1 MTTSAAIKAGL
12 RRYVKDITFAK
23 PAKKNKDPDRKIIG
37 TPSEV
42 QQEIPITKGR
52 IATTKYKGEKAKGF
66 GSLFD
71 GRLKEIFGKEVGDVT
86 MSVKQDMK
94 SYSNRVSKKAKKLIK
109 KDPSLSQDAAIKKA
123 EKDTAKMFGARFF
136 KGTRK
141 KEVAKKAQRK
151 SAIRKNVSRVAT
163 GVAGVLAGSKIAS
176 MFGKDSKD
184 YKVKSGDTL
193 SEIARDKGTT
203 VGKIKKAN
211 SNIKDLNKI
220 KPGQTI
226 KVPMPKV
233 KDRKSV
239 YQDLTRAEMRKIAM
253 KKRAGG
259 GLIDPPNP
267 GAAALP
273 RPVRNKMGFKKRGGK
288 VIKRASGG
296 LIGGGAALRG
306 FGAIRKR

>member
-141 KEVAKKAQRK
+141 KEVAKKRVWG
-151 SAIRKNVSRVAT
+151 KNRVR
-163 GVAGVLAGSKIAS
+163 VL
-176 MFGKDSKD
+176 
-184 YKVKSGDTL
+184 
-193 SEIARDKGTT
+193 
-203 VGKIKKAN
+203 
-211 SNIKDLNKI
+211 
-220 KPGQTI
+220 
-226 KVPMPKV
+226 
-233 KDRKSV
+233 
-239 YQDLTRAEMRKIAM
+239 
-253 KKRAGG
+253 
-259 GLIDPPNP
+259 
-267 GAAALP
+267 
-273 RPVRNKMGFKKRGGK
+273 
-288 VIKRASGG
+288 
-296 LIGGGAALRG
+296 
-306 FGAIRKR
+306 

>member
-1 MTTSAAIKAGL
+1 TSAAIKAGL
-12 RRYVKDITFAK
+12 RRYIKDITFAK
-23 PAKKNKDPDRKIIG
+23 PAKKNKDPDRKIVG
-37 TPSEV
+37 TPSKV
-42 QQEIPITKGR
+42 TQETKIKKGQ
-52 IATTKYKGEKAKGF
+52 IATEEFAGKPSKGH

-71 GRLKEIFGKEVGDVT
+71 GTLKKIFGKDVGDVT

-94 SYSNRVSKKAKKLIK
+94 SYSNRVSKNAKKLIK
-109 KDPSLSQDAAIKKA
+109 KDPSLSQEAAIKKA

-141 KEVAKKAQRK
+141 KEVAKKAQIK
-151 SAIRKNVSRVAT
+151 SDIRKNVSRVAT

-211 SNIKDLNKI
+211 PNIKNLNKI

-226 KVPMPKV
+226 KIPMPKV
-233 KDRKSV
+233 KNRKSV
-239 YQDLTRAEMRKIAM
+239 YQDLTR
-253 KKRAGG
+253 
-259 GLIDPPNP
+259 
-267 GAAALP
+267 
-273 RPVRNKMGFKKRGGK
+273 
-288 VIKRASGG
+288 
-296 LIGGGAALRG
+296 
-306 FGAIRKR
+306 

>member
-1 MTTSAAIKAGL
+1 MATSAAIKAGL
-12 RRYVKDITFAK
+12 RRYIKDITFAK
-23 PAKKNKDPDRKIIG
+23 PAKKNKDPDRKIVG
-37 TPSEV
+37 TPSKV
-42 QQEIPITKGR
+42 TQETKIKKGQ
-52 IATTKYKGEKAKGF
+52 IATEEFAGKPSKGH

-71 GRLKEIFGKEVGDVT
+71 GTLKKIFGKDVGDVT

-94 SYSNRVSKKAKKLIK
+94 SYSNRVSKNAKKLIK
-109 KDPSLSQDAAIKKA
+109 KDPSLSQEAAIKKA

-141 KEVAKKAQRK
+141 KEVAKKAQIK
-151 SAIRKNVSRVAT
+151 SDIRKNVSRVAT

-211 SNIKDLNKI
+211 PNIKNLNKI

-226 KVPMPKV
+226 KIPMPKV

-239 YQDLTRAEMRKIAM
+239 YQDLTRAEMKKLAI

-273 RPVRNKMGFKKRGGK
+273 RPVRNKMGFKKRGGA
-288 VIKRASGG
+288 VVKRAV
-296 LIGGGAALRG
+296 GGGVALRG
-306 FGAIRKR
+306 LGAVRKV